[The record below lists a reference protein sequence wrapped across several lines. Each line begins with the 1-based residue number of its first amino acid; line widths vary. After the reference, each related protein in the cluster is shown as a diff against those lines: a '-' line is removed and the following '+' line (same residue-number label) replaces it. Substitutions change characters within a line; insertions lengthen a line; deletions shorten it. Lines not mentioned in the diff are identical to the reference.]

1 MQIVEK
7 ILAHRIRKRR
17 KKKKNL
23 EKIVELKEEKN
34 SVLDSDNKSSNVADN
49 GKGIFI
55 LNFLRL
61 THILLL
67 KKT

>member
-23 EKIVELKEEKN
+23 EKIVELKEEKT
-34 SVLDSDNKSSNVADN
+34 SVLDSDNKSSNVSDN
-49 GKGIFI
+49 GKEF
-55 LNFLRL
+55 FKVTFSRL
-61 THILLL
+61 TFKLLF
-67 KKT
+67 K

>member
-23 EKIVELKEEKN
+23 EKIVELKEEKT

-49 GKGIFI
+49 GKGF
-55 LNFLRL
+55 F
-61 THILLL
+61 
-67 KKT
+67 

>member
-23 EKIVELKEEKN
+23 EKIVELKEEKT

-49 GKGIFI
+49 GKGF
-55 LNFLRL
+55 FKVTFSRL
-61 THILLL
+61 TYKLLF
-67 KKT
+67 K

>member
-23 EKIVELKEEKN
+23 EKIVELKEEKT

-49 GKGIFI
+49 GKGVFKVT
-55 LNFLRL
+55 FSRL
-61 THILLL
+61 AYKLLF
-67 KKT
+67 K

>member
-23 EKIVELKEEKN
+23 EKIVELKEEKT
-34 SVLDSDNKSSNVADN
+34 SVLDSDNKSSNVSDN
-49 GKGIFI
+49 GKGVFKVT
-55 LNFLRL
+55 FSRL
-61 THILLL
+61 AYKLLF
-67 KKT
+67 K